1 MSLNLWTNIT
11 KSDQYRAV
19 NDLIIESNPGSNYY
33 TLLILSSVIIAA
45 GLLLAN
51 SAVLIGGML
60 VTPLLTPILLIS
72 LGMTLGRGFLVKKT
86 SMVILRSIFIVF
98 VVSFLF
104 GLIFAVPEDKEF
116 FSSVI
121 FNNTISSAF
130 LYFLVAFASG
140 IAATFAWVRKKVTN
154 MLPGISIAVSLVPPV
169 ALVGIWLAQFD
180 VESARFFLMVFLF
193 NMIGI
198 IMGSMIVFSMLKFY
212 KTDDEITANLNTLE
226 KQEKLKQDELE
237 KKQIEERKEY
247 ENIEKIK

>member
-1 MSLNLWTNIT
+1 MAENIWTSI
-11 KSDQYRAV
+11 KRSDQYRAV

-33 TLLILSSVIIAA
+33 TLLILSSIIIAA

-51 SAVLIGGML
+51 SAILIGGML

-86 SMVILRSIFIVF
+86 SMVIAKSVFIIF

-104 GLIFAVPEDKEF
+104 GLIFSIPEDKEF

-121 FNNTISSAF
+121 FNNSISAAF
-130 LYFLVAFASG
+130 LYFLVAFVSG

-169 ALVGIWLAQFD
+169 ALVGIWLAQLD
-180 VESARFFLMVFLF
+180 VENARFFLMVFLF

-198 IMGSMIVFSMLKFY
+198 VMGSMIVFSMLKFY

-226 KQEKLKQDELE
+226 KQQKLKQDELE